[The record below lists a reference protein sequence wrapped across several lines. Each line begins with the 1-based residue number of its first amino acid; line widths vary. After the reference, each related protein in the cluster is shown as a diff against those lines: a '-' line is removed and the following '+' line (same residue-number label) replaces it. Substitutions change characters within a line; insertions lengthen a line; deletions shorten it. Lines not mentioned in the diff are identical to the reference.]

1 MEEKTLKA
9 KMNKQITKED
19 FIKLKN
25 FISKKFL
32 PLYIIANLTYILVGS
47 YFVTAELITINR
59 FSQCQIIFLLMNV
72 SVIIVMLAKGKYKKN
87 KIHYFLL
94 AIFAI
99 AVFST
104 FFARVPKIA
113 LFGFQDR
120 YEGLLAI
127 AYYLSLAFLTTQ
139 LEEKEKKAI
148 ANSIIIFGLIQSIY
162 AICQVFGV
170 PNIYNPYKGIAQ
182 GFITNQNFFGTLAL
196 MCFSFS
202 IGGYIDEKN
211 FLRKLFYIISS
222 IIILSALFMCNTAS
236 AAVGLIAVLIYI
248 MIYCIK
254 KKKIIQLITTIVI
267 VISTTAVTSNLG
279 KTKVLKDLGKTA
291 QEATEVVKGNTSD
304 ELGSSRM
311 YIWKNALKIVPKYLF
326 VGAGVDNFYYAF
338 EGGPLLSKSGSVYF
352 DKAHNEYLNTL
363 ITEGIFGLIIYLAFY
378 FVTVKSGIK
387 DSFKN
392 NKICYILPIGRI
404 FSTSIF

>member
-1 MEEKTLKA
+1 MSLSD
-9 KMNKQITKED
+9 NNSFLSVISGFSPVTKY
-19 FIKLKN
+19 FIKKN
-25 FISKKFL
+25 TFPYPCVEAYTFAPPI
-32 PLYIIANLTYILVGS
+32 
-47 YFVTAELITINR
+47 
-59 FSQCQIIFLLMNV
+59 V
-72 SVIIVMLAKGKYKKN
+72 S
-87 KIHYFLL
+87 
-94 AIFAI
+94 
-99 AVFST
+99 
-104 FFARVPKIA
+104 
-113 LFGFQDR
+113 
-120 YEGLLAI
+120 
-127 AYYLSLAFLTTQ
+127 
-139 LEEKEKKAI
+139 
-148 ANSIIIFGLIQSIY
+148 NS
-162 AICQVFGV
+162 A
-170 PNIYNPYKGIAQ
+170 
-182 GFITNQNFFGTLAL
+182 T
-196 MCFSFS
+196 
-202 IGGYIDEKN
+202 
-211 FLRKLFYIISS
+211 
-222 IIILSALFMCNTAS
+222 
-236 AAVGLIAVLIYI
+236 
-248 MIYCIK
+248 
-254 KKKIIQLITTIVI
+254 IIQLITTIVI